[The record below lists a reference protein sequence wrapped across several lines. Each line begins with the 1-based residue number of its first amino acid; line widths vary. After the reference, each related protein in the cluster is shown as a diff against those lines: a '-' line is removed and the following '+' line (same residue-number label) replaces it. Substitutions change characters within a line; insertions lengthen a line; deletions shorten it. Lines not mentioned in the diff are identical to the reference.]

1 MKLNMNNYNAE
12 HKELKVKGK
21 YINRELSWL
30 QFNNR
35 VLYCA
40 NDKSIPLNERLKF
53 LAISCSNL
61 DEFIA
66 VRYAGALYSKSE
78 PVKDIRKGI
87 QKAVEVAV
95 EELKSQCISV
105 QFSEEELKKYK
116 YNADLLA
123 YNLYGSVQLDF
134 VILLLNDMYD
144 PKEFTKKNVILPHS
158 STLSKFLNDVY
169 SKEEGYIKQNRAD
182 YGILY

>member
-1 MKLNMNNYNAE
+1 M
-12 HKELKVKGK
+12 
-21 YINRELSWL
+21 
-30 QFNNR
+30 
-35 VLYCA
+35 
-40 NDKSIPLNERLKF
+40 
-53 LAISCSNL
+53 AISNPALTYTLDDFISMQIYDDMTYYNFSILEVIDGVEHLDSNL
-61 DEFIA
+61 
-66 VRYAGALYSKSE
+66 
-78 PVKDIRKGI
+78 
-87 QKAVEVAV
+87 VEIYL

-123 YNLYGSVQLDF
+123 YDLYGSVQLDF

-169 SKEEGYIKQNRAD
+169 SKEEGYIQQNRAD

>member
-1 MKLNMNNYNAE
+1 M
-12 HKELKVKGK
+12 
-21 YINRELSWL
+21 
-30 QFNNR
+30 
-35 VLYCA
+35 
-40 NDKSIPLNERLKF
+40 
-53 LAISCSNL
+53 AISNPALTYTLDDFISMKISDDMTYYNFSILEVIDGVEHLDSNL
-61 DEFIA
+61 
-66 VRYAGALYSKSE
+66 
-78 PVKDIRKGI
+78 
-87 QKAVEVAV
+87 VEIYL

-123 YNLYGSVQLDF
+123 YDLYGSVQLDF

-158 STLSKFLNDVY
+158 SKLAKFLNDVY
-169 SKEEGYIKQNRAD
+169 SKEEGYIQQNRAD

>member
-1 MKLNMNNYNAE
+1 M
-12 HKELKVKGK
+12 
-21 YINRELSWL
+21 
-30 QFNNR
+30 
-35 VLYCA
+35 
-40 NDKSIPLNERLKF
+40 
-53 LAISCSNL
+53 AISNPALTYTLDDFISMQIYDDMTYYNFSILEVINGVEHLDSNL
-61 DEFIA
+61 
-66 VRYAGALYSKSE
+66 
-78 PVKDIRKGI
+78 
-87 QKAVEVAV
+87 VEIYL

-123 YNLYGSVQLDF
+123 YDLYGSVQLDF

>member
-1 MKLNMNNYNAE
+1 M
-12 HKELKVKGK
+12 
-21 YINRELSWL
+21 
-30 QFNNR
+30 
-35 VLYCA
+35 
-40 NDKSIPLNERLKF
+40 
-53 LAISCSNL
+53 AISNPALTYTLDDFISMQISDDMTYYNFSILEVIDGVEHLDSNL
-61 DEFIA
+61 
-66 VRYAGALYSKSE
+66 
-78 PVKDIRKGI
+78 
-87 QKAVEVAV
+87 VEIYL
-95 EELKSQCISV
+95 EELKSQCVSV

-123 YNLYGSVQLDF
+123 YDLYGSVQLDF

-169 SKEEGYIKQNRAD
+169 SKEAGYIQQNRAD

>member
-1 MKLNMNNYNAE
+1 M
-12 HKELKVKGK
+12 
-21 YINRELSWL
+21 
-30 QFNNR
+30 
-35 VLYCA
+35 
-40 NDKSIPLNERLKF
+40 
-53 LAISCSNL
+53 AISNPALTYTLDDFISMQISDDMTYYNFSILEVIDGVEHLDSNL
-61 DEFIA
+61 
-66 VRYAGALYSKSE
+66 
-78 PVKDIRKGI
+78 
-87 QKAVEVAV
+87 VEIYL
-95 EELKSQCISV
+95 EELKSQCVSV

-123 YNLYGSVQLDF
+123 YDLYGSVQLDF

-169 SKEEGYIKQNRAD
+169 SKEEGYIQQNRAD

>member
-1 MKLNMNNYNAE
+1 MATSNPALTYTLDDFISMQISDDMTYYHFSILEVIDGVE
-12 HKELKVKGK
+12 HL
-21 YINRELSWL
+21 
-30 QFNNR
+30 
-35 VLYCA
+35 
-40 NDKSIPLNERLKF
+40 D
-53 LAISCSNL
+53 SNL
-61 DEFIA
+61 
-66 VRYAGALYSKSE
+66 
-78 PVKDIRKGI
+78 
-87 QKAVEVAV
+87 VEIYL

-123 YNLYGSVQLDF
+123 YDLYGSVQLDF

-169 SKEEGYIKQNRAD
+169 SKEEGYIQQNRAD

>member
-1 MKLNMNNYNAE
+1 M
-12 HKELKVKGK
+12 
-21 YINRELSWL
+21 
-30 QFNNR
+30 
-35 VLYCA
+35 
-40 NDKSIPLNERLKF
+40 
-53 LAISCSNL
+53 AISNPALTYTLDDFISMQISDDMTYYNFSILEVIDGVEHLDSNL
-61 DEFIA
+61 
-66 VRYAGALYSKSE
+66 
-78 PVKDIRKGI
+78 
-87 QKAVEVAV
+87 VEIYL

-169 SKEEGYIKQNRAD
+169 SKEAGYIQQNRAD

>member
-1 MKLNMNNYNAE
+1 M
-12 HKELKVKGK
+12 
-21 YINRELSWL
+21 
-30 QFNNR
+30 
-35 VLYCA
+35 
-40 NDKSIPLNERLKF
+40 
-53 LAISCSNL
+53 AISNPALTYTLDDFISMQISDDMTYYNFSILEVIDGVEHLDSNL
-61 DEFIA
+61 
-66 VRYAGALYSKSE
+66 
-78 PVKDIRKGI
+78 
-87 QKAVEVAV
+87 VEIYL
-95 EELKSQCISV
+95 EELKSQCIPV

-123 YNLYGSVQLDF
+123 YDLYGSVQLDF

-169 SKEEGYIKQNRAD
+169 SKEEGYIQQNRAD

>member
-1 MKLNMNNYNAE
+1 M
-12 HKELKVKGK
+12 
-21 YINRELSWL
+21 
-30 QFNNR
+30 
-35 VLYCA
+35 
-40 NDKSIPLNERLKF
+40 
-53 LAISCSNL
+53 AISNPALTYTLDDFISMQISDDMTYYNFSILEVIDGVEHLDSNL
-61 DEFIA
+61 
-66 VRYAGALYSKSE
+66 
-78 PVKDIRKGI
+78 
-87 QKAVEVAV
+87 VEIYL
-95 EELKSQCISV
+95 EELKSQCVSV

-144 PKEFTKKNVILPHS
+144 PKEFTKKNIILPHS

-169 SKEEGYIKQNRAD
+169 SKEEGYIQQNRAD

>member
-1 MKLNMNNYNAE
+1 MAIQNPALTYTLDDFISMQISDDMTYYNFSILEVIDGVE
-12 HKELKVKGK
+12 HL
-21 YINRELSWL
+21 
-30 QFNNR
+30 
-35 VLYCA
+35 
-40 NDKSIPLNERLKF
+40 D
-53 LAISCSNL
+53 SNL
-61 DEFIA
+61 
-66 VRYAGALYSKSE
+66 
-78 PVKDIRKGI
+78 
-87 QKAVEVAV
+87 VEIYL

-144 PKEFTKKNVILPHS
+144 PKEFTKKNIILPHS

-169 SKEEGYIKQNRAD
+169 SKEAGYIQQNRAD

>member
-1 MKLNMNNYNAE
+1 M
-12 HKELKVKGK
+12 
-21 YINRELSWL
+21 
-30 QFNNR
+30 
-35 VLYCA
+35 
-40 NDKSIPLNERLKF
+40 
-53 LAISCSNL
+53 AISNPALTYTLDDFISMQIYDDMTYYNFSILEVINGVEHLDSNL
-61 DEFIA
+61 
-66 VRYAGALYSKSE
+66 
-78 PVKDIRKGI
+78 
-87 QKAVEVAV
+87 VEIYL

-123 YNLYGSVQLDF
+123 YDLYGSVQLDF

-169 SKEEGYIKQNRAD
+169 SKEEGYIQQNRAD

>member
-1 MKLNMNNYNAE
+1 M
-12 HKELKVKGK
+12 
-21 YINRELSWL
+21 
-30 QFNNR
+30 
-35 VLYCA
+35 
-40 NDKSIPLNERLKF
+40 
-53 LAISCSNL
+53 AISNPALTYTLDDFISMQISDDMTYYNFSILEVIDGVEHLDSNL
-61 DEFIA
+61 
-66 VRYAGALYSKSE
+66 
-78 PVKDIRKGI
+78 
-87 QKAVEVAV
+87 VEIYL
-95 EELKSQCISV
+95 EELKSQCVSV

-169 SKEEGYIKQNRAD
+169 SKEAGYIQQNRAD
-182 YGILY
+182 NGILY

>member
-1 MKLNMNNYNAE
+1 M
-12 HKELKVKGK
+12 
-21 YINRELSWL
+21 
-30 QFNNR
+30 
-35 VLYCA
+35 
-40 NDKSIPLNERLKF
+40 
-53 LAISCSNL
+53 AISNNPALTYTLDDFISMQISDDMTYYNFSILEVIDGVEHLDSNL
-61 DEFIA
+61 
-66 VRYAGALYSKSE
+66 
-78 PVKDIRKGI
+78 
-87 QKAVEVAV
+87 VEIYL

-123 YNLYGSVQLDF
+123 YDLYGSVQLDF

-169 SKEEGYIKQNRAD
+169 SKEEGYIQQNRAD

>member
-1 MKLNMNNYNAE
+1 M
-12 HKELKVKGK
+12 
-21 YINRELSWL
+21 
-30 QFNNR
+30 
-35 VLYCA
+35 
-40 NDKSIPLNERLKF
+40 
-53 LAISCSNL
+53 AISNPALTYTLDDFISMQISDDMTYYNFSILEVIDGVEHLDSNL
-61 DEFIA
+61 
-66 VRYAGALYSKSE
+66 
-78 PVKDIRKGI
+78 
-87 QKAVEVAV
+87 VEIYL

-123 YNLYGSVQLDF
+123 YDLYGSVQLDF

-144 PKEFTKKNVILPHS
+144 PKEFTKNNVILPHS

-169 SKEEGYIKQNRAD
+169 SKEEGYIQQNRAD

>member
-1 MKLNMNNYNAE
+1 M
-12 HKELKVKGK
+12 
-21 YINRELSWL
+21 
-30 QFNNR
+30 
-35 VLYCA
+35 
-40 NDKSIPLNERLKF
+40 
-53 LAISCSNL
+53 AISNPALTYTLNDFISMQISDDMTYYNFSILEVIDGVEHLDSNL
-61 DEFIA
+61 
-66 VRYAGALYSKSE
+66 
-78 PVKDIRKGI
+78 
-87 QKAVEVAV
+87 VEIYL

-123 YNLYGSVQLDF
+123 YDLYGSVQLDF

-169 SKEEGYIKQNRAD
+169 SKEEGYIQQNRAD

>member
-1 MKLNMNNYNAE
+1 MSAIANPALTYTLDDFISMQISDDMTYYNFSILEVIDGVE
-12 HKELKVKGK
+12 HL
-21 YINRELSWL
+21 
-30 QFNNR
+30 
-35 VLYCA
+35 
-40 NDKSIPLNERLKF
+40 D
-53 LAISCSNL
+53 SNL
-61 DEFIA
+61 
-66 VRYAGALYSKSE
+66 
-78 PVKDIRKGI
+78 
-87 QKAVEVAV
+87 VEIYL

-169 SKEEGYIKQNRAD
+169 SKEEGYIQQNRAD

>member
-1 MKLNMNNYNAE
+1 M
-12 HKELKVKGK
+12 
-21 YINRELSWL
+21 
-30 QFNNR
+30 
-35 VLYCA
+35 
-40 NDKSIPLNERLKF
+40 
-53 LAISCSNL
+53 AISNPALTYTLDDFISMQIYDDMTYYNFSILEVINGVEHLDSNL
-61 DEFIA
+61 
-66 VRYAGALYSKSE
+66 
-78 PVKDIRKGI
+78 
-87 QKAVEVAV
+87 VEIYL

-123 YNLYGSVQLDF
+123 YDLYGSVQLDF

-169 SKEEGYIKQNRAD
+169 SKEEVYIQQNRAD